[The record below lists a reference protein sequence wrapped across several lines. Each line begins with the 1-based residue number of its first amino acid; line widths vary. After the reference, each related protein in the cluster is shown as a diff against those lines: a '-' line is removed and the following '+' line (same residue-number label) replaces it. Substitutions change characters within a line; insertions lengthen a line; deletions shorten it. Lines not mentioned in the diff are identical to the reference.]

1 MPRPTAA
8 QLVYGSATVIC
19 TTLALLLLSGTESGL
34 GVALAA
40 VTALALGLLVAV
52 RLPQA
57 QQGQTATGRA
67 AHPRHTAHASAA
79 RTHHAL
85 DGVGARQRVAAGR
98 SSQRA
103 DQPAGEHS
111 LRR

>member
-19 TTLALLLLSGTESGL
+19 TTLALLLLSGTESGI
-34 GVALAA
+34 GVGLAA

-52 RLPQA
+52 RLPQPR
-57 QQGQTATGRA
+57 QTAPART
-67 AHPRHTAHASAA
+67 AHPHPTAA
-79 RTHHAL
+79 RAHPAL
-85 DGVGARQRVAAGR
+85 DGLGARERVPAAR
-98 SSQRA
+98 SSQHQQA
-103 DQPAGEHS
+103 DRQHS

>member
-19 TTLALLLLSGTESGL
+19 TTLALLLLSGTESGI
-34 GVALAA
+34 GVGLAA

-52 RLPQA
+52 RLPQPR
-57 QQGQTATGRA
+57 QTAPART
-67 AHPRHTAHASAA
+67 AHPHHTAHASAA
-79 RTHHAL
+79 PAHHAL
-85 DGVGARQRVAAGR
+85 DGLGARERVPAAR
-98 SSQRA
+98 SSQQANR
-103 DQPAGEHS
+103 QHS

>member
-19 TTLALLLLSGTESGL
+19 TTLALLLLSGTESGI
-34 GVALAA
+34 GVGVAA

-52 RLPQA
+52 RLPQSR
-57 QQGQTATGRA
+57 QTAPART
-67 AHPRHTAHASAA
+67 AHPHHTAHASAA
-79 RTHHAL
+79 AAGTHHAL
-85 DGVGARQRVAAGR
+85 DDLGARERVPAAR
-98 SSQRA
+98 SSQQANR
-103 DQPAGEHS
+103 QHS

>member
-19 TTLALLLLSGTESGL
+19 TTLALLLLSGTESGI
-34 GVALAA
+34 GVGIAA

-52 RLPQA
+52 RLPQPRQPA
-57 QQGQTATGRA
+57 PART
-67 AHPRHTAHASAA
+67 AHPHHTVHASG
-79 RTHHAL
+79 THHAL
-85 DGVGARQRVAAGR
+85 DGLGARERVPAAR
-98 SSQRA
+98 PSQQANR
-103 DQPAGEHS
+103 QHS

>member
-8 QLVYGSATVIC
+8 QLVYGSATVVV
-19 TTLALLLLSGTESGL
+19 TTLALLLLSGTESGI

-40 VTALALGLLVAV
+40 TTALALGLLVAV
-52 RLPQA
+52 RLPQPR
-57 QQGQTATGRA
+57 QTAPGRA
-67 AHPRHTAHASAA
+67 AHQGAA

-85 DGVGARQRVAAGR
+85 DGIGARERVPAAR
-98 SSQRA
+98 PSQR
-103 DQPAGEHS
+103 AGEHS

>member
-19 TTLALLLLSGTESGL
+19 TTLALLLLSGTESGI
-34 GVALAA
+34 GVGIAA

-52 RLPQA
+52 RLPQPRQPA
-57 QQGQTATGRA
+57 PART
-67 AHPRHTAHASAA
+67 AHPHRTVHASAA

-85 DGVGARQRVAAGR
+85 DGLGARERVPAAR
-98 SSQRA
+98 PSQ
-103 DQPAGEHS
+103 QPDRQHS

>member
-19 TTLALLLLSGTESGL
+19 TTLALLLLSGTESGI
-34 GVALAA
+34 GVGVAA

-52 RLPQA
+52 RLPQSR
-57 QQGQTATGRA
+57 QTAPART
-67 AHPRHTAHASAA
+67 AHPHHTAHASAG
-79 RTHHAL
+79 THHAL
-85 DGVGARQRVAAGR
+85 DDLGARERVPAAR
-98 SSQRA
+98 SSQQANR
-103 DQPAGEHS
+103 QHS